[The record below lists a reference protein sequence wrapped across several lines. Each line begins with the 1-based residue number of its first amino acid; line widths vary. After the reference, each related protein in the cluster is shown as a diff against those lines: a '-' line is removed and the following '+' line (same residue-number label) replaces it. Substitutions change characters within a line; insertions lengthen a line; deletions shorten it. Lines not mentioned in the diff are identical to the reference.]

1 MPESTAERGTSEPP
15 RERRVLSLS
24 PGAGV
29 ALTLAALCLVG
40 AGFLLFMGIEK
51 VSDTGFP
58 FLCGTAI
65 DRPASQLAQA
75 GCGYLNQNQLLKAG
89 WLAASGLVIA
99 IGGVATF
106 GVRVSSQPTPD
117 PGPRGLDGLP
127 GD

>member
-1 MPESTAERGTSEPP
+1 MPESSVERDTPQPEP
-15 RERRVLSLS
+15 ERRVLSLS

-58 FLCGTAI
+58 FLCGSAI
-65 DRPASQLAQA
+65 ERPAEKLARA

-89 WLAASGLVIA
+89 WLAASGVVIA

-106 GVRVSSQPTPD
+106 GVRDSSKATTRSDASPS
-117 PGPRGLDGLP
+117 DG
-127 GD
+127 

>member
-1 MPESTAERGTSEPP
+1 MSESSTERDISESPP
-15 RERRVLSLS
+15 ERRVLSLT
-24 PGAGV
+24 PGAGI

-40 AGFLLFMGIEK
+40 AGFLLLMGIEK

-65 DRPASQLAQA
+65 DRPAAQLAQA

-89 WLAASGLVIA
+89 WLAASGVVIA

-106 GVRVSSQPTPD
+106 GVRFSQHATPEPD
-117 PGPRGLDGLP
+117 VGGQGESPGH
-127 GD
+127 